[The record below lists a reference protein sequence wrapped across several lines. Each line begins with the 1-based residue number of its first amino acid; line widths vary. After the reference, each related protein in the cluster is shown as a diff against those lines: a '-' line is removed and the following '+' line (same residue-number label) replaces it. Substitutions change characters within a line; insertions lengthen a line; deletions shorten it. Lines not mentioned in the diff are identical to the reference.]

1 MEVIMTRE
9 QAKQKLISFGIAEPT
24 DEQVTDFLN
33 TIGTETKKEKDRADG
48 YKAKADKADELQTQ
62 LDDLNSQN
70 LSDIEK
76 ANKELEK
83 ANQRIAELE
92 KNDAIKTQRSLA
104 MEKFKVTAEQAKQI
118 VKDDG
123 SLDYD
128 ILGQIISDKESASA
142 TAKEHE
148 IADNATNPGGGSA
161 GTSNDTKST
170 AEKIAEKMFSGQK
183 QENNILSHYIG
194 GNQK

>member
-1 MEVIMTRE
+1 MTRE

-24 DEQVTDFLN
+24 DEQITDFLN

-118 VKDDG
+118 VKDDE

-142 TAKEHE
+142 TAKEQE

-161 GTSNDTKST
+161 G
-170 AEKIAEKMFSGQK
+170 
-183 QENNILSHYIG
+183 
-194 GNQK
+194 GNSETTITEI

>member
-1 MEVIMTRE
+1 MTRE
-9 QAKQKLISFGIAEPT
+9 QARQKLISFGVEEPT

-183 QENNILSHYIG
+183 QENNILSHYLG
-194 GNQK
+194 GK